1 MKFAKTLAL
10 AVSLTLGGCASF
22 TKDEV
27 APVTMPSMASYTNK
41 PNVFVDFDFYQGTP
55 GSSNAVEVPQAR
67 NQLRP
72 QLEKSLNDSKLFGRV
87 TLDEFNKQPGDYTLH
102 LKVYNHPPSG
112 GQVVWAFLSGFTL
125 MLVPALGTDQYTM
138 TLEAQDAQGKTLS
151 TESNHDAINTWM
163 GVLFVPLMANTPKEA
178 VSDTFTRQVNALLKQ
193 MVDRQSLKY
202 SGLDVRVPR
211 A

>member
-1 MKFAKTLAL
+1 MKFAKTLAVALTL
-10 AVSLTLGGCASF
+10 ALGGCASF

-27 APVTMPSMASYTNK
+27 APVTMPSMASYANK

-55 GSSNAVEVPQAR
+55 GSAVEVPQAR
-67 NQLRP
+67 NELRP
-72 QLEKSLNDSKLFGRV
+72 QLQKSLNDSKLFGRA

-125 MLVPALGTDQYTM
+125 TLLPAMGTDQYTM
-138 TLEAQDAQGKTLS
+138 TLEVQDPEGKTVS
-151 TESNHDAINTWM
+151 TQSNHDAIHTWI

-193 MVDRQSLKY
+193 MVDQQHLKY
-202 SGLDVRVPR
+202 SALDMHVPR